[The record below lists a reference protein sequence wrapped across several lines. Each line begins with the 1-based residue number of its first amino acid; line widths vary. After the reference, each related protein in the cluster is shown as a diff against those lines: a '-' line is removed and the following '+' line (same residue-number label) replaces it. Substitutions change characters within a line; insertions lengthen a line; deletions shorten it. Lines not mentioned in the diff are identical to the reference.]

1 MELNMRENNRT
12 VLAGCCFALILVAPL
27 AACSKKFTYKENAVS
42 ETVALSPRLNN
53 IFKETKLVCFGRYAL
68 AVPKEAQVIWGETSF
83 PSRIDILLGNREIL
97 KDIVDKD
104 IAKIKRADKTADI
117 ANSSPGPIA
126 DSWQFRY
133 YEDNASKRFHLHFF
147 NTYVNKGDLIFLLG
161 GAVEKDQTEEQ
172 AEAQE
177 TIRAKS
183 LRLRTEDD
191 IPSEEGYCIEHGF
204 MASSFYGDQEMISA
218 GIYLPS
224 LPDVTF
230 SISSNKDAYSDYPK
244 EEFARMKV
252 EELPL
257 LARIRQ
263 AQEQQGSNYPDRTL
277 LREGKRNVQ
286 HWHGEESLIR
296 RPDGTH
302 DFEWGFVGTPKDVAN
317 PSEFGAAMF
326 TKVEHNTVGA
336 ATAASLSDDE
346 AVALWDKLL
355 SGLKF
360 RVKVPGAPEG
370 SYYLPSGKTGTAAK
384 ASDVRI
390 ASSTPNERDKQ

>member
-1 MELNMRENNRT
+1 MRAKKWN
-12 VLAGCCFALILVAPL
+12 VWVGCSFAVMLAAPL
-27 AACSKKFTYKENAVS
+27 VACSKKYTYKENAVP
-42 ETVALSPRLNN
+42 ETVALSPRLKNL
-53 IFKETKLVCFGRYAL
+53 FKETKLVCFGRYAL
-68 AVPKEAQVIWGETSF
+68 TVPKEAQVIWGEVSF
-83 PSRIDILLGNREIL
+83 PTRIDLFQGSREVITEL
-97 KDIVDKD
+97 VSKDIE
-104 IAKIKRADKTADI
+104 KIRRADETAEI
-117 ANSSPGPIA
+117 TYNNPGPIEN
-126 DSWQFRY
+126 SWQFRY
-133 YEDNASKRFHLHFF
+133 YDSEEAKELNLHFF
-147 NTYVNKGDLIFLLG
+147 NTYINKGDLIFLLG
-161 GAVEKDQTEEQ
+161 GSVEKGQTEDQ
-172 AEAQE
+172 AAAQE
-177 TIRAKS
+177 ASRAKS

-191 IPSEEGYCIEHGF
+191 VPSEEGYCIEHGF
-204 MASSFYGDQEMISA
+204 MASSFYGNQEMVA
-218 GIYLPS
+218 VGIHLPS

-244 EEFARMKV
+244 KEFARMKV
-252 EELPL
+252 EELSL

-277 LREGKRNVQ
+277 LREGKRDVQ

-317 PSEFGAAMF
+317 PPEFGAAMF

-336 ATAASLSDDE
+336 AKAASLSDDE

-370 SYYLPSGKTGTAAK
+370 SYYMPPRRTDAASKANNVRSAISTRGQTGQT
-384 ASDVRI
+384 
-390 ASSTPNERDKQ
+390 

>member
-1 MELNMRENNRT
+1 MRAKNWT
-12 VLAGCCFALILVAPL
+12 VVAGCCFALLLGMELV
-27 AACSKKFTYKENAVS
+27 ACSKKYSYKENAVP
-42 ETVALSPRLNN
+42 EAVELSPRLRNL
-53 IFKETKLVCFGRYAL
+53 FAETKIVCFGRYAL
-68 AVPKEAQVIWGETSF
+68 AVPKEAQVIWGEISF
-83 PSRIDILLGNREIL
+83 PSRIYVFSGSRNRIKE
-97 KDIVDKD
+97 IVDQD
-104 IAKIKRADKTADI
+104 IAKIKRANKTAEI
-117 ANSSPGPIA
+117 TYSRPGSI
-126 DSWQFRY
+126 DGSWQFLY
-133 YEDNASKRFHLHFF
+133 YEDNTSKRFNLHFF
-147 NTYVNKGDLIFLLG
+147 NTYINKGDLIFLLG
-161 GAVEKDQTEEQ
+161 GSVEKGQTEEQ
-172 AEAQE
+172 AAEQE
-177 TIRAKS
+177 TSRAKS
-183 LRLRTEDD
+183 LRLRAEDD
-191 IPSEEGYCIEHGF
+191 VPSEEGYCIEHGF

-244 EEFARMKV
+244 EEFTRMKV
-252 EELPL
+252 EELSL

-263 AQEQQGSNYPDRTL
+263 AQEQQGNNYPKRTL
-277 LREGKRNVQ
+277 LREGKRDVQ

-326 TKVEHNTVGA
+326 TKVEHNMVGA
-336 ATAASLSDDE
+336 AKAASLSDDE

-370 SYYLPSGKTGTAAK
+370 SYYLPLRKPGT
-384 ASDVRI
+384 VV
-390 ASSTPNERDKQ
+390 PGQ

>member
-1 MELNMRENNRT
+1 
-12 VLAGCCFALILVAPL
+12 
-27 AACSKKFTYKENAVS
+27 
-42 ETVALSPRLNN
+42 
-53 IFKETKLVCFGRYAL
+53 
-68 AVPKEAQVIWGETSF
+68 
-83 PSRIDILLGNREIL
+83 
-97 KDIVDKD
+97 
-104 IAKIKRADKTADI
+104 
-117 ANSSPGPIA
+117 
-126 DSWQFRY
+126 
-133 YEDNASKRFHLHFF
+133 
-147 NTYVNKGDLIFLLG
+147 
-161 GAVEKDQTEEQ
+161 
-172 AEAQE
+172 
-177 TIRAKS
+177 
-183 LRLRTEDD
+183 
-191 IPSEEGYCIEHGF
+191 
-204 MASSFYGDQEMISA
+204 MISA

-252 EELPL
+252 EELSL

-277 LREGKRNVQ
+277 LREGKRDVQ

-317 PSEFGAAMF
+317 PPEFGAAMF
-326 TKVEHNTVGA
+326 TKVEHNMVGA
-336 ATAASLSDDE
+336 AKAASLSDDE

-370 SYYLPSGKTGTAAK
+370 SYYMPPHKTDTAA
-384 ASDVRI
+384 
-390 ASSTPNERDKQ
+390 TGQ

>member
-1 MELNMRENNRT
+1 MPE
-12 VLAGCCFALILVAPL
+12 
-27 AACSKKFTYKENAVS
+27 AV
-42 ETVALSPRLNN
+42 TLSPRLKNL
-53 IFKETKLVCFGRYAL
+53 FKETKLVCFGRYAL
-68 AVPKEAQVIWGETSF
+68 VVPKEAKLTWGDPSF
-83 PSRIDILLGNREIL
+83 PSRIYLFEGGPEAIKGL
-97 KDIVDKD
+97 VDQD
-104 IAKIKRADKTADI
+104 IAKIKRADPDAEVTY
-117 ANSSPGPIA
+117 NGQGPIEN
-126 DSWQFRY
+126 SWQFRFY
-133 YEDNASKRFHLHFF
+133 DSEAAKELNLHFF
-147 NTYVNKGDLIFLLG
+147 NTYINKGEFIFLLRG
-161 GAVEKDQTEEQ
+161 GVAPDSAPSEEQ
-172 AEAQE
+172 AVAQE
-177 TIRAKS
+177 ADRAKT

-204 MASSFYGDQEMISA
+204 MTSSFYGDQEMISA
-218 GIYLPS
+218 GIHLPS

-252 EELPL
+252 GELSL

-277 LREGKRNVQ
+277 LREGKRDVQ

-326 TKVEHNTVGA
+326 TKVEHNMVGA
-336 ATAASLSDDE
+336 ADAASLSDDE

-355 SGLKF
+355 SSLKF
-360 RVKVPGAPEG
+360 RVRVPGAPAG
-370 SYYLPSGKTGTAAK
+370 SYYLPPDKTGPAVAGK
-384 ASDVRI
+384 
-390 ASSTPNERDKQ
+390 

>member
-1 MELNMRENNRT
+1 MRANNRML
-12 VLAGCCFALILVAPL
+12 LAECCFALILAAPL
-27 AACSKKFTYKENAVS
+27 IACSKKYTYKENAVP
-42 ETVALSPRLNN
+42 EPVALSPRLMKL
-53 IFKETKLVCFGRYAL
+53 FQETKLVCFGRYAL
-68 AVPKEAQVIWGETSF
+68 TVPKEAQVIHGEPSF
-83 PSRIDILLGNREIL
+83 PSRIYIFTGNREAI
-97 KDIVDKD
+97 KEKVDEDIE
-104 IAKIKRADKTADI
+104 KIKLANKTAEI
-117 ANSSPGPIA
+117 TYSNPGPIE

-133 YEDNASKRFHLHFF
+133 YDSKAAKELNLHFF
-147 NTYVNKGDLIFLLG
+147 NTYINKGDLIFLLG
-161 GAVEKDQTEEQ
+161 AAVEKGQTEEQ
-172 AEAQE
+172 AAAQE
-177 TIRAKS
+177 ASRAKS
-183 LRLRTEDD
+183 LRLRTEDE

-244 EEFARMKV
+244 EEFARIKV
-252 EELPL
+252 EELSL

-277 LREGKRNVQ
+277 LREGKRDVQ

-317 PSEFGAAMF
+317 PPEFGAAMF

-336 ATAASLSDDE
+336 AKAASLSDDE

-370 SYYLPSGKTGTAAK
+370 SYYIPPGKTDTAA
-384 ASDVRI
+384 AG
-390 ASSTPNERDKQ
+390 Q

>member
-1 MELNMRENNRT
+1 MHAKNRA
-12 VLAGCCFALILVAPL
+12 VLVGGCFALMLAMPLV
-27 AACSKKFTYKENAVS
+27 ACSKKYTYKENAVP
-42 ETVALSPRLNN
+42 EAVALSQRLKNL
-53 IFKETKLVCFGRYAL
+53 FKETKLVCFGRYAL
-68 AVPKEAQVIWGETSF
+68 AVPEEAQLIWGSASF
-83 PSRIDILLGNREIL
+83 PSQIDIYQGNREAIKEL
-97 KDIVDKD
+97 VDND
-104 IAKIKRADKTADI
+104 IAKIRRANKTAEI
-117 ANSSPGPIA
+117 TYNNRGPIE

-133 YEDNASKRFHLHFF
+133 YKSKAAKELNLHFF
-147 NTYVNKGDLIFLLG
+147 NTYINKADLVFLLG
-161 GAVEKDQTEEQ
+161 GAVEKGQTEDQ
-172 AEAQE
+172 AAAQE
-177 TIRAKS
+177 ANRAKT

-204 MASSFYGDQEMISA
+204 MASSFYGDQEMVSA

-230 SISSNKDAYSDYPK
+230 SISSNKDAYSDYSK

-252 EELPL
+252 EELSL

-263 AQEQQGSNYPDRTL
+263 AQEQQGSNYPDRTV
-277 LREGKRNVQ
+277 LREGRRDVQ

-317 PSEFGAAMF
+317 PSEFGVAMF
-326 TKVEHNTVGA
+326 TKVEHNVVGA
-336 ATAASLSDDE
+336 AKAASLSDDE

-370 SYYLPSGKTGTAAK
+370 SYFLPPGKTDTAT
-384 ASDVRI
+384 SGR
-390 ASSTPNERDKQ
+390 

>member
-1 MELNMRENNRT
+1 
-12 VLAGCCFALILVAPL
+12 
-27 AACSKKFTYKENAVS
+27 
-42 ETVALSPRLNN
+42 
-53 IFKETKLVCFGRYAL
+53 
-68 AVPKEAQVIWGETSF
+68 
-83 PSRIDILLGNREIL
+83 
-97 KDIVDKD
+97 
-104 IAKIKRADKTADI
+104 
-117 ANSSPGPIA
+117 
-126 DSWQFRY
+126 
-133 YEDNASKRFHLHFF
+133 
-147 NTYVNKGDLIFLLG
+147 
-161 GAVEKDQTEEQ
+161 
-172 AEAQE
+172 
-177 TIRAKS
+177 
-183 LRLRTEDD
+183 LRTEDD
-191 IPSEEGYCIEHGF
+191 VPAEEGYCIDHGF
-204 MASSFYGDQEMISA
+204 MVSSFYGNQEMISA

-263 AQEQQGSNYPDRTL
+263 AQEQQGSNYPSRTL

-302 DFEWGFVGTPKDVAN
+302 DFEWAFVGTPKDVAN

-326 TKVEHNTVGA
+326 TKVEHNMVGA
-336 ATAASLSDDE
+336 AKAASLSDDE

-370 SYYLPSGKTGTAAK
+370 SYYFLPTKTAQPPQAIDEGK
-384 ASDVRI
+384 R
-390 ASSTPNERDKQ
+390 

>member
-1 MELNMRENNRT
+1 MGLNMREKNWT
-12 VLAGCCFALILVAPL
+12 VLAGCSFALLLAVPLV
-27 AACSKKFTYKENAVS
+27 ACSKKYTYKENSVP
-42 ETVALSPRLNN
+42 ETVALSPRLKNL
-53 IFKETKLVCFGRYAL
+53 FKETKLVCFGRYAL
-68 AVPKEAQVIWGETSF
+68 LVPMEAQVVWGSASF
-83 PSRIDILLGNREIL
+83 PTQIDLFQGSRETIKEL
-97 KDIVDKD
+97 VDKD
-104 IAKIKRADKTADI
+104 IAKIKRADKTAEI
-117 ANSSPGPIA
+117 TYSNPGPLES
-126 DSWQFRY
+126 SWQFRY
-133 YEDNASKRFHLHFF
+133 YDSEAAKEYNLHFF
-147 NTYVNKGDLIFLLG
+147 NTYINKGDLIFLLG
-161 GAVEKDQTEEQ
+161 AAVEKGQTEEQ
-172 AEAQE
+172 AAAQE
-177 TIRAKS
+177 AVRAKT

-244 EEFARMKV
+244 EEFARIKV
-252 EELPL
+252 EELSL

-277 LREGKRNVQ
+277 LREGKRDVQ

-317 PSEFGAAMF
+317 PPEFGAAMF

-336 ATAASLSDDE
+336 AKAASLSDDE

-370 SYYLPSGKTGTAAK
+370 SYYIPPRKADTSAAG
-384 ASDVRI
+384 
-390 ASSTPNERDKQ
+390 Q

>member
-1 MELNMRENNRT
+1 M
-12 VLAGCCFALILVAPL
+12 LAAPFV
-27 AACSKKFTYKENAVS
+27 ACSKKYTYKESAMP
-42 ETVALSPRLNN
+42 ETVELSPRLKNL
-53 IFKETKLVCFGRYAL
+53 FKETKTVCFGRYAL
-68 AVPKEAQVIWGETSF
+68 AVPVEAEMTWGDPSF
-83 PSRIDILLGNREIL
+83 PSRIYLFQGNREAIRE
-97 KDIVDKD
+97 IVDRD
-104 IAKIKRADKTADI
+104 IKKIKRADKTAEI
-117 ANSSPGPIA
+117 TYEGPGPVEN
-126 DSWQFRY
+126 SWQFRY
-133 YEDNASKRFHLHFF
+133 FDSEAAKGLNLHFF
-147 NTYVNKGDLIFLLG
+147 NTYINKGELVFLLRG
-161 GAVEKDQTEEQ
+161 GVDPDTKQSEEQ
-172 AEAQE
+172 AVALEAD
-177 TIRAKS
+177 RAKT

-204 MASSFYGDQEMISA
+204 MASAFYGDQEMIGV
-218 GIYLPS
+218 GIHLPS

-252 EELPL
+252 EELSL

-277 LREGKRNVQ
+277 LREGKRDVQ

-302 DFEWGFVGTPKDVAN
+302 DFEWAFVGTPKDVAN

-326 TKVEHNTVGA
+326 TKVEHNMVGA
-336 ATAASLSDDE
+336 AKAASLSDDE

-370 SYYLPSGKTGTAAK
+370 SYYISPGKTGTVAQAGEIK
-384 ASDVRI
+384 
-390 ASSTPNERDKQ
+390 P